1 MRLENR
7 VALVTG
13 AGSGIGRA
21 IAQRFAAEGCAVV
34 CNDLNG
40 ASAEETAKGLA
51 GSGHWAAQG
60 DVTDA
65 ERIAAIFRELDS
77 RHGRLDVLVSN
88 AGVDHL
94 PGDGIEEARR
104 RREPTLLHMPREAFA
119 RMLEIHVEGA
129 FLCAQQAAQRM
140 LPRRS
145 GSMIFLSSIAGLA
158 GYGVLHYSA
167 AKASLLGLSRALARE
182 LGPAGIRANCICPGV
197 IETPMT
203 QQIPE
208 ALTRPM
214 VQATP
219 LRRAG
224 KAEEIAATA
233 LYLAS
238 EDSAFVTGQWLS
250 PNGGFFMA

>member
-1 MRLENR
+1 MRLAER
-7 VALVTG
+7 VAFVTG
-13 AGSGIGRA
+13 AGSGLGRA
-21 IAQRFAAEGCAVV
+21 IARGFAAEGCAVV

-40 ASAEETAKGLA
+40 ASAEVTVKDLA

-65 ERIAAIFRELDS
+65 ERIAAIFRELDA
-77 RHGRLDVLVSN
+77 RNGRLDVLVSN

-94 PGDGIEEARR
+94 PGDGREEAGE
-104 RREPTLLHMPREAFA
+104 RREPTILHMQRQAFA

-129 FLCAQQAAQRM
+129 FVCAQQAAKRM
-140 LPRRS
+140 LPRRT
-145 GSMIFLSSIAGLA
+145 GSMIFMSSIAGLS
-158 GYGVLHYSA
+158 GLGVLHYSA
-167 AKASLLGLSRALARE
+167 AKASLLGFSRALARE

-203 QQIPE
+203 QLIPD
-208 ALTRPM
+208 ALIQPM
-214 VQATP
+214 LHATP

-224 KAEEIAATA
+224 KPEEIAATA

-238 EDSAFVTGQWLS
+238 DDSSFVTGQWIS
-250 PNGGFFMA
+250 PNGGFLMA